1 MDEIKGVFGSVF
13 FFFFHDAEG
22 FPGESGAIDIL
33 WIEDLAHFIARE
45 AILRSTTTIHIRLEH
60 VSEIFIP
67 IEGKRGIPFSVIS
80 AYPRVQK

>member
-22 FPGESGAIDIL
+22 FPGESGA
-33 WIEDLAHFIARE
+33 IEDLAHFIARE